1 MMGIPVN
8 STVVA
13 EELGKP
19 VYSLFFDANLRFPS
33 PIPARM
39 MEDSCRIDDRNRK
52 DNRS

>member
-19 VYSLFFDANLRFPS
+19 VYSLSLTRIFGFFRPYLLG
-33 PIPARM
+33 
-39 MEDSCRIDDRNRK
+39 
-52 DNRS
+52 